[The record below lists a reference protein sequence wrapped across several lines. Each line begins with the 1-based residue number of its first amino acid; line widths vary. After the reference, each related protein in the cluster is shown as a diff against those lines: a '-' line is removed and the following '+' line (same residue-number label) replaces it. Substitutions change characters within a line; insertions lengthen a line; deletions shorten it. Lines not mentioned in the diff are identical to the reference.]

1 MEFSLL
7 STGTVNLPHGDVEVL
22 KPVRWQAWAIPFR
35 RPFSCMGGS
44 GNFQVR
50 WNSVP
55 YY

>member
-7 STGTVNLPHGDVEVL
+7 STGTVSLPHGDVEVL
-22 KPVRWQAWAIPFR
+22 KPVKWQAWAIPFR
-35 RPFSCMGGS
+35 QPFSCMGGS

-50 WNSVP
+50 WISVP